1 MFTRV
6 TESGGRR
13 YLQIVESFRN
23 DAGKPRL
30 RVVAN
35 LGRVD
40 GMKEGQL
47 DALIRGLSR
56 VAGRDEPAKTEIAW
70 EGARSYGDVF
80 ALHALWKGD
89 VAAERGRAA
98 VLGEA
103 LVAGIAVHLQDAVEA
118 CEQPLG
124 MRAGAARGVGEH
136 DDAPCRAIGPSDNG
150 ACGSPPPQG
159 RSSLAIAQR
168 QPVLV
173 LPRPGSSTGIV
184 VSSM

>member
-1 MFTRV
+1 MLDIVHSMFTRI

-56 VAGRDEPAKTEIAW
+56 AAGRVEPEKTESPIQNSLK
-70 EGARSYGDVF
+70 EVIV
-80 ALHALWKGD
+80 L
-89 VAAERGRAA
+89 RAA
-98 VLGEA
+98 GL
-103 LVAGIAVHLQDAVEA
+103 
-118 CEQPLG
+118 
-124 MRAGAARGVGEH
+124 RA
-136 DDAPCRAIGPSDNG
+136 
-150 ACGSPPPQG
+150 
-159 RSSLAIAQR
+159 
-168 QPVLV
+168 
-173 LPRPGSSTGIV
+173 
-184 VSSM
+184 